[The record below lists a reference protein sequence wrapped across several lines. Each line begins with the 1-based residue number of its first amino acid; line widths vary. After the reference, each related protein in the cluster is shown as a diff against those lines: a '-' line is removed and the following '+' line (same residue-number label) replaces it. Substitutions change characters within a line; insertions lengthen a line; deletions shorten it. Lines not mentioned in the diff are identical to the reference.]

1 MAQYW
6 PSMRTLFTVLLVLR
20 HDDVRHEDIR
30 HGRGPDLMLSKV
42 YIKDMSQIF
51 VFVVVVVV
59 H

>member
-6 PSMRTLFTVLLVLR
+6 TSMRTLFTVLLVLR
-20 HDDVRHEDIR
+20 HDDRR
-30 HGRGPDLMLSKV
+30 HGKGPDLMLSKV